1 MRPSHLL
8 LSAVAALVVLLTLVN
23 IFLSRSN
30 GTIGGSLNDAQRL
43 LQSVPNNRAALRALA
58 TRIDQE
64 QDAQLKGLLQ
74 QLQINVA
81 PEPAPAR

>member
-1 MRPSHLL
+1 MKPLHLL
-8 LSAVAALVVLLTLVN
+8 LTAAAALLVVLTLAN
-23 IFLSRSN
+23 IFISRSN
-30 GTIGGSLNDAQRL
+30 GTIGANLNDAQRL

-74 QLQINVA
+74 QLQINIT
-81 PEPAPAR
+81 PEPAR

>member
-1 MRPSHLL
+1 MRPFHLL
-8 LSAVAALVVLLTLVN
+8 LSAVAALVALLTLVN

-30 GTIGGSLNDAQRL
+30 GTLGGNLNDAQRL

-81 PEPAPAR
+81 PEPAATR